1 MTARKFAFDVSWVFI
16 SQVIALASGFLLSVI
31 LGRFLGAAPFGLFM
45 MALTIY
51 TIASLIGGIGIPAAI
66 VKYVAEFKENKEKL
80 NIFVSCGIVNSAI
93 FGAIIGS
100 VLFALSSVLAGIFN
114 MPELTNLIKIVAFAL
129 PFLVVNNTLLGLLN
143 GLREMKSYSFRTVIR
158 SVLLIGFVILL
169 IYSGLGIKGAVLAVL
184 LSEVGTLFLLI
195 FISRN
200 FFRFVI
206 HDYVKTTKE
215 LVKFGSQLFLASAIY
230 MVNTY
235 TDTLLVGFFLMDKD
249 VGIYAIAIALSKS
262 FLIIPGSLSTV
273 TYPAIS
279 EYNSKGSHE
288 SVENLINKSMKYS
301 LIILSI
307 LGILII
313 FFSKDIILLLLK
325 PEFLPAVTPIAIL
338 ILGMIF
344 FGSMS
349 SIGSAFSAVGRPDI
363 PFKINMF
370 AAVVNLGLDIVL
382 IPILGITGAAIGTAT
397 SFSVLTILAIYL
409 LNKILNVKI
418 DVRWY
423 AKVLSTI
430 ALIIATF
437 FIFKDWMNLYLL
449 IGILFGGYLTL
460 VSKFLITKEDRKD
473 FWKMVKQILKKPSY

>member
-1 MTARKFAFDVSWVFI
+1 
-16 SQVIALASGFLLSVI
+16 
-31 LGRFLGAAPFGLFM
+31 
-45 MALTIY
+45 
-51 TIASLIGGIGIPAAI
+51 
-66 VKYVAEFKENKEKL
+66 
-80 NIFVSCGIVNSAI
+80 
-93 FGAIIGS
+93 
-100 VLFALSSVLAGIFN
+100 
-114 MPELTNLIKIVAFAL
+114 
-129 PFLVVNNTLLGLLN
+129 
-143 GLREMKSYSFRTVIR
+143 
-158 SVLLIGFVILL
+158 
-169 IYSGLGIKGAVLAVL
+169 
-184 LSEVGTLFLLI
+184 
-195 FISRN
+195 
-200 FFRFVI
+200 
-206 HDYVKTTKE
+206 
-215 LVKFGSQLFLASAIY
+215 
-230 MVNTY
+230 
-235 TDTLLVGFFLMDKD
+235 MDKD
-249 VGIYAIAIALSKS
+249 VGIYAIAIALSKI

-288 SVENLINKSMKYS
+288 SVGNLINKSMKYS

-307 LGILII
+307 LGILIV

-325 PEFLPAVTPIAIL
+325 PEFLQAVTPIAIL

-363 PFKINMF
+363 PFKTNMF
-370 AAVVNLGLDIVL
+370 AAVVNLSLDVVL

-430 ALIIATF
+430 ALIIAAF

-449 IGILFGGYLTL
+449 ISILFGGYLTL
-460 VSKFLITKEDRKD
+460 VSKFLITRDDRKD
-473 FWKMVKQILKKPSY
+473 FWKMAKQILKKSSY